1 MQEPARASAK
11 LFGNRFCRVLREAS
25 SLVRRLGNGGRPQ
38 PRRNS
43 DDDGEGGDGGK
54 DTVDEMDRGN
64 DSEGNEWKMG
74 YVYSD
79 DYSDLDSE
87 GAPMQVS
94 RESGGGKF
102 SYRFRE

>member
-1 MQEPARASAK
+1 
-11 LFGNRFCRVLREAS
+11 
-25 SLVRRLGNGGRPQ
+25 
-38 PRRNS
+38 
-43 DDDGEGGDGGK
+43 
-54 DTVDEMDRGN
+54 MDRGN

>member
-1 MQEPARASAK
+1 MG
-11 LFGNRFCRVLREAS
+11 LCD
-25 SLVRRLGNGGRPQ
+25 PQ

-43 DDDGEGGDGGK
+43 DDDDGEGGDGGK
-54 DTVDEMDRGN
+54 DNVNEMDHDN
-64 DSEGNEWKMG
+64 DSKGNEWKMG

-79 DYSDLDSE
+79 DYSEFDRE
-87 GAPMQVS
+87 GASMQVS